1 VFREHDAHGAMTGDC
16 IALANEEMAGA
27 PLLREVMRDGRRV
40 GEVPALAAIREYCR
54 GQVAELPVAL
64 RALDASESSYRVRVS
79 PGLEALAA
87 RMDAAAD

>member
-1 VFREHDAHGAMTGDC
+1 MTGDC